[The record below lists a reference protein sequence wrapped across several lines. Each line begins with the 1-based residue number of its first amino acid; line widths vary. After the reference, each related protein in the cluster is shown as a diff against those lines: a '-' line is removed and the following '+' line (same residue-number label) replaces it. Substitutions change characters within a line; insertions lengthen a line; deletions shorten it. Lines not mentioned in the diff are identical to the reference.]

1 MDHPTLLPTLLQIGH
16 TARVCVPTMV
26 EATFG
31 ASSRSAIDARLRSW
45 CQAGVRATG
54 MRLEVEGIEHVS
66 PETTY
71 VVMSNHQ
78 SNWDIIALYRAF
90 PGPTLRM
97 VAKQEMRSL
106 PLLGRA
112 MRDAEFVF
120 VDRGDS
126 ARARDAIQ
134 LARRKIEDGVNIW
147 IAPEGTRSKTGK
159 LGPFKKGGFHLAL
172 ATGAPILP
180 CTLDGTRLVSSPG
193 DLRVRRGAPVSVRFH
208 APIDPKAFGPE
219 RRDALVAAVRASI
232 ASGLPPELR

>member
-16 TARVCVPTMV
+16 TARVCASTMV
-26 EATFG
+26 DATFG
-31 ASSRSAIDARLRSW
+31 VSSRPAIDARLRSW
-45 CQAGVRATG
+45 SDAGARVTG

-66 PETTY
+66 PEATY

-90 PGPTLRM
+90 PGRTLRM
-97 VAKQEMRSL
+97 IAKQEMRSL

-112 MRDAEFVF
+112 MQDAEFIF

-126 ARARDAIQ
+126 ARARDAIE

-147 IAPEGTRSKTGK
+147 IAPE
-159 LGPFKKGGFHLAL
+159 
-172 ATGAPILP
+172 
-180 CTLDGTRLVSSPG
+180 DGTRHVTPPG

-208 APIDPKAFGPE
+208 PPIDPKAFGPE